1 MPFPANISKNIGKNV
16 NESLSSKYSQIR
28 LDHDKEALADALKTV
43 SITVIWKTAEETGN
57 LIGKKSPQYNSDT
70 DSQIKKWTEI
80 SKNISNKLKKEN

>member
-1 MPFPANISKNIGKNV
+1 MSKNIGKNV

-28 LDHDKEALADALKTV
+28 LDHDKEALTDALKTV
-43 SITVIWKTAEETGN
+43 SIIVIWKTAEETGN
-57 LIGKKSPQYNSDT
+57 LIGKKSPQYNSET